1 MELNENQNKVV
12 KAMEQN
18 ILCIAPPGSGKTRVL
33 VERAAYMIEHRNVSP
48 YEMLLLTFTRKAAGE
63 MRARIEERIGFQA
76 KNITIGTFHAVA
88 LRLIQ
93 RFGNQIGLRPGRI
106 TVYGDWETQ
115 YLLKDIAKELGIYK
129 KAWKPRKKDIDAVF
143 NHYYNTG
150 EPPVETD
157 PVYPLF
163 ISFAARLR
171 ENNSLTYGSILTGL
185 NLLLPDIYEHLK
197 WKHIM
202 MDESQDSDALQ
213 WSLVENIRRECKT
226 TLFCVADV
234 QQSIYSFR
242 GAVPEYLIQHQDEFI
257 IYHLEIN
264 YRSDSYIVE
273 AANNLI
279 SHNEER
285 IAKSMKPFKKFR
297 HPVKV
302 VHNIDSGALV
312 SLIRKILKTA
322 NTKNIAV
329 LARNHYLLRKTS
341 ELLKE
346 AEISHTYIGEKT
358 KLTNTE
364 NFRKFHAFLKL
375 IVNPFDQFSFLLVRE
390 IIGISTQ
397 EYADIRLQAVKEG
410 KSHFQVWHEHYTAT
424 PFECAESHGKNSLAD
439 ISDATDIIFKT
450 KHDTWKSD
458 TSDFIYQWILDNPTG
473 TIEDYL
479 SWLAVYDIQDEIKEN
494 PKGVQ
499 IMTCHA
505 AKGLEFKTVIIAGMN
520 EGILPSKRDQ
530 SIEAIESERR
540 LFYVA
545 VTRAEDQLIITSRP
559 TESEFH
565 GKTITEP
572 VSRFLGE
579 LET

>member
-390 IIGISTQ
+390 IIGISIQ
-397 EYADIRLQAVKEG
+397 EYADIRLQAAKEG
-410 KSHFQVWHEHYTAT
+410 RSHFQVYMDSTPNREFFNQFGGYDFAEKVGCAVSEKFNAVEIVEFINESPVVSDREH
-424 PFECAESHGKNSLAD
+424 PIQN
-439 ISDATDIIFKT
+439 ISN
-450 KHDTWKSD
+450 
-458 TSDFIYQWILDNPTG
+458 YLD
-473 TIEDYL
+473 
-479 SWLAVYDIQDEIKEN
+479 WLATIDIQDTYDKNSGLILSTSH
-494 PKGVQ
+494 GV
-499 IMTCHA
+499 
-505 AKGLEFKTVIIAGMN
+505 KGLEFDQVIIAGMN
-520 EGILPSKRDQ
+520 DGILPSKQ
-530 SIEAIESERR
+530 AIAGDKIKEERR
-540 LFYVA
+540 LFYVS
-545 VTRAEDQLIITSRP
+545 VTRAREKLIVTVRP
-559 TESEFH
+559 EQTTTES
-565 GKTITEP
+565 GKTFNNPI
-572 VSRFLGE
+572 SRFIKELGV
-579 LET
+579 